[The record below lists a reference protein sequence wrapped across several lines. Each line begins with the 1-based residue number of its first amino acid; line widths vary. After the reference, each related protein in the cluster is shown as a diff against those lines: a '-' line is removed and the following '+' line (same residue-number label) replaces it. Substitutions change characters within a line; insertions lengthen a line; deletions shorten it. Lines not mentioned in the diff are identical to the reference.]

1 MIQHPTGSLS
11 SPIEQPSSSDDVK
24 GTHKSQSPEDKVSSP
39 KIKVESTDDEAAYP
53 DHPPRSTSP
62 PQRIAARKR
71 PHSVDSPFFSQ
82 VTGRWGRD
90 SLLKRVKPDPL
101 EVMCK
106 AFPGHGRDVLER
118 ILQGCGGNV
127 VQAIECILENEGPA
141 PLHAPIPIMPNP
153 VPPPPVI
160 YSGYPPQNRIL
171 RNAESLPLD
180 DRMAVQ
186 YHRYSHTSRA
196 RDEPAEALMA
206 YARTPTYKH
215 IASDSKPEETG
226 SKSKYD
232 MKKVYCTNCGHKFQE
247 NDNFCGNCGQRIT

>member
-1 MIQHPTGSLS
+1 M
-11 SPIEQPSSSDDVK
+11 
-24 GTHKSQSPEDKVSSP
+24 
-39 KIKVESTDDEAAYP
+39 
-53 DHPPRSTSP
+53 STSP
-62 PQRIAARKR
+62 PQRITGRKR

-82 VTGRWGRD
+82 ATGRWGRD

-101 EVMCK
+101 VVMCK

-153 VPPPPVI
+153 VPPPVI

-171 RNAESLPLD
+171 RNAESMPPD
-180 DRMAVQ
+180 DRMAV
-186 YHRYSHTSRA
+186 YHPYPNTPRK
-196 RDEPAEALMA
+196 RDEPEALIP
-206 YARTPTYKH
+206 YACSPTYKH
-215 IASDSKPEETG
+215 LADKKKPEG
-226 SKSKYD
+226 NGLKSKYE
-232 MKKVYCTNCGHKFQE
+232 MKKIYCTNCGHKFQE